1 MIYPKLRTYI
11 AVQSLQNTC
20 NYLIIKKNIVFSL
33 YALEFKNELFEA
45 YTTDTRTTRKTE
57 VVTKYMEIK

>member
-1 MIYPKLRTYI
+1 
-11 AVQSLQNTC
+11 
-20 NYLIIKKNIVFSL
+20 LIIKKNIFSL

-45 YTTDTRTTRKTE
+45 YTIDTMTTRKTE